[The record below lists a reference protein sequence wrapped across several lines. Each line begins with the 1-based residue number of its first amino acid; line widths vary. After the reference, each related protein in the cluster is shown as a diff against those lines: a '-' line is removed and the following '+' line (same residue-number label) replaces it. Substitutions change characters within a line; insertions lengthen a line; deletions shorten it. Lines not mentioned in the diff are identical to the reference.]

1 MPGSRVPG
9 SRVVGGAIVVVAL
22 LSGCGGSDALE
33 AWPAKLVGRSA
44 GSQLGLAGFAVNT
57 PPAVQLL
64 DADSQPIVG
73 AEVTFT
79 VTSGGGSVTGGVATT
94 GHDGVA
100 TVGGWSLANGTNTV
114 TASIPAPFRVAPVT
128 FAASGLSEAFQID
141 LRFLSAMSPSR
152 QAAFTNA
159 QAQWQQAIYGDIP
172 DITVNVPAGSCNPAV
187 AQTIDDVIIFVVLDS
202 IDGPG
207 GILAAAGPCYI
218 RGADKLPLI
227 GLMVFDTADVA
238 TLEQSGEFVEVVLH
252 EMAHVLGFGTIWDP
266 GYLSLLVGSAALG
279 GTDPHFIGTQALGAF
294 DRIGGTAYTGGA
306 KVPVENMGG
315 PGTEDSHWRES
326 VFGNELM
333 TGYLNAGVPNPLSV
347 LTIASFG
354 DEGYRVN
361 YAAAESYSHTFAAP
375 PLRAAPA
382 GRVIAL
388 GNDVLRLPIYMVDPA
403 GHITGVYRR

>member
-1 MPGSRVPG
+1 MPAPPSRI
-9 SRVVGGAIVVVAL
+9 GATCLLVAM
-22 LSGCGGSDALE
+22 LSGCGSSDALD
-33 AWPAKLVGRSA
+33 AWPATLVGESTR
-44 GSQLGLAGFAVNT
+44 SQLGLAGYPVNT

-64 DADSQPIVG
+64 DADGKAIVG

-79 VTSGGGSVTGGVATT
+79 ATGGGGSVTGGVATT
-94 GHDGVA
+94 GSNGVA
-100 TVGGWSLANGTNTV
+100 TVGGWSLANGTNQL

-159 QAQWQQAIYGDIP
+159 AARWQEAIYGDIP
-172 DITVNVPAGSCNPAV
+172 DFTVNIAAGQCNPAV

-207 GILAAAGPCYI
+207 GILAGAGPCWI
-218 RGADKLPLI
+218 RNTDKLPLI

-238 TLEQSGEFVEVVLH
+238 TLEQSGAFGEVVLH

-266 GYLSLLVGSAALG
+266 AYLSLLVGAAEFG
-279 GTDPHFIGTQALGAF
+279 GTDPHFVGAQGLAAF

-306 KVPVENMGG
+306 NVPVENMGG
-315 PGTEDSHWRES
+315 QGTADSHWRES

-333 TGYLNAGVPNPLSV
+333 TGYLNVGVANPLSV
-347 LTIASFG
+347 VTIASFG
-354 DEGYRVN
+354 DEGYRAN
-361 YAAAESYSHTFAAP
+361 YAAADSYAHTFAAP

-388 GNDVLRLPIYMVDPA
+388 GDDVLRRPIYMVDPT

>member
-33 AWPAKLVGRSA
+33 AWPAKLVRRSA

-94 GHDGVA
+94 GNDGVA

-227 GLMVFDTADVA
+227 GRMVFDTADVA
-238 TLEQSGEFVEVVLH
+238 TLEQSGERVELAAEFSRREREVLALVVSGLLNKQVAG
-252 EMAHVLGFGTIWDP
+252 ELGISEITVKAHRGQVMRKMEAD
-266 GYLSLLVGSAALG
+266 SLAALVTMSARPTREAPRCRSRAWAG
-279 GTDPHFIGTQALGAF
+279 RARRI
-294 DRIGGTAYTGGA
+294 RIGASRSSGT
-306 KVPVENMGG
+306 
-315 PGTEDSHWRES
+315 S
-326 VFGNELM
+326 
-333 TGYLNAGVPNPLSV
+333 
-347 LTIASFG
+347 
-354 DEGYRVN
+354 
-361 YAAAESYSHTFAAP
+361 
-375 PLRAAPA
+375 
-382 GRVIAL
+382 
-388 GNDVLRLPIYMVDPA
+388 
-403 GHITGVYRR
+403 